1 MSKMIKFIG
10 VVFLQLVG
18 TQVVTFI
25 ASLLNP
31 LMDNP
36 AQLDPWIF
44 ALILTITFS
53 LGVFLVGWLGF
64 RLGWLTSPTRLLLR
78 LACTLIGAFLLM
90 AIGILFFEI
99 LEPGSPFFGMSI
111 LASILGFH
119 LPTWL
124 KR

>member
-1 MSKMIKFIG
+1 MSKIIKFAG

-25 ASLLNP
+25 ASFLFP
-31 LMDNP
+31 LMNTP
-36 AQLDPWIF
+36 EQFNSWML
-44 ALILTITFS
+44 ALLLTTTFT

-64 RLGWLTSPTRLLLR
+64 RLGWLNPPTHLQMRLV
-78 LACTLIGAFLLM
+78 CTLIGAFLLM
-90 AIGILFFEI
+90 AIGILFFNV
-99 LEPGSPFFGMSI
+99 LEAGSPFFGMSI

-124 KR
+124 KK